1 MSVFRVIFYLSKLI
15 LISIVPKNVQKISRL
30 FDILILTLTKM
41 ITSKSILLSW
51 NIGEMAKG
59 IVHSR
64 SFF

>member
-1 MSVFRVIFYLSKLI
+1 M
-15 LISIVPKNVQKISRL
+15 VPKDVQKISRL
-30 FDILILTLTKM
+30 FDILILTLTEM